1 MEKET
6 YSDAAVVAW
15 SNRNLLNVELWL
27 DKDGE
32 RCEKLGVESIPVT
45 FLFAPDGSRVGEWA
59 GYVGPKDYVP
69 NLEKALVAHGKLA
82 AAESKLAAAPEDVAL
97 LKEAAGLNAALGRHR
112 PAADRYRKAAAKAGK
127 EKGRLLVKAL
137 ESLQHL
143 EGEAL
148 PAEMLGVV
156 AELEAVDAEGKLGL
170 RDDAL
175 YFRARAALAR
185 NDADGAVK
193 AFEAVVDQ
201 HPDGDRTPL
210 SLLWL
215 ADLYH
220 HGKKDHARAQN
231 ALKTILEKYPK
242 SDVAG
247 DAKEMLEH
255 VKEHSK

>member
-27 DKDGE
+27 DKDAE

-59 GYVGPKDYVP
+59 GFVGPKDYLP

-82 AAESKLAAAPEDVAL
+82 AAEARLAAAPEDVAL
-97 LKEAAGLNAALGRHR
+97 LKEAAELNAALGRHR
-112 PAADRYRKAAAKAGK
+112 PAADRYRKASGKGGK
-127 EKGRLLVKAL
+127 EKGQLLVKAL
-137 ESLQHL
+137 ESLQQL
-143 EGEAL
+143 EGEGL
-148 PAEMLGVV
+148 PAEMLEAA
-156 AELEAVDAEGKLGL
+156 AELEAFDAEGRLGL
-170 RDDAL
+170 RDDAA

-185 NDADGAVK
+185 NDTDGAVK
-193 AFEAVVDQ
+193 AFEEVVER
-201 HPDGDRTPL
+201 HPDGDRAPL

-215 ADLYH
+215 GDLYH
-220 HGKKDHARAQN
+220 HARKDNARAEK
-231 ALKTILEKYPK
+231 ALRTILEKYPK

-255 VKEHSK
+255 LKAHSK